1 MNVHVAGAPAAFFS
15 RDQIYFSDVRNEV
28 GMENAT
34 VVLGKVF
41 SFFGKKFRVAGIEA
55 VFEYII
61 RIIDKVWVAVE
72 LKGNRLAREREIAAG
87 LRATGIEVLVPGVQW
102 NGEGAAAFPLEGA
115 FGRTLI
121 PDGSGATTGSDGDDL
136 FIELALGF
144 CLLAGIDFTDIGI
157 RHHLIRE
164 SANRPFTV
172 FAFPITQ
179 GFGSH
184 VTHESAADDGNTF
197 GLDPSFVW
205 TVFVHH
211 ELHVRMNFKFL

>member
-1 MNVHVAGAPAAFFS
+1 MNIHVAGALAAFFS
-15 RDQIYFSDVRNEV
+15 RDQIYFPDVGNEV
-28 GMENAT
+28 GVKNTA

-61 RIIDKVWVAVE
+61 RIIDKLRVAVE

-87 LRATGIEVLVPGVQW
+87 LRAAGIKVLVPGVQW
-102 NGEGAAAFPLEGA
+102 NCEGAAAFPFEGA

-121 PDGSGATTGSDGDDL
+121 PDGGRAAPGSNGDDL

-144 CLLAGIDFTDIGI
+144 CLLAGIDLTDIGV
-157 RHHLIRE
+157 RHHLVRE
-164 SANRPFTV
+164 SANGPFTV

-184 VTHESAADDGNTF
+184 IPHESAADDGDT
-197 GLDPSFVW
+197 
-205 TVFVHH
+205 
-211 ELHVRMNFKFL
+211 